1 MNIFEAVCGPM
12 ISQFLACLKGAYVSS
27 RIPPKHTTL
36 GGMLAATG
44 KNARNTHCALTVLIF
59 RIDLL
64 DGPEHCFFELLDL
77 GIGRILTDFL
87 ELFVEIK

>member
-1 MNIFEAVCGPM
+1 MNLWSCLRPHDFTISALSQACIRIFTDPSKAHDT
-12 ISQFLACLKGAYVSS
+12 
-27 RIPPKHTTL
+27 R
-36 GGMLAATG
+36 GMLGATG